1 VRVGVAGDADADAV
15 AVAVAAGA
23 ADELFGFGVG
33 EEKSIGLPSLSC
45 LKTERMIGKTK
56 K

>member
-1 VRVGVAGDADADAV
+1 VRVGVAGEADVDVAAD
-15 AVAVAAGA
+15 AVAAGA